1 MELWLLQRIAGE
13 EVKGECS
20 QEASLNTIMA
30 AFASSV
36 VVLGSKVG
44 CY

>member
-1 MELWLLQRIAGE
+1 MELWLLQRITG

-20 QEASLNTIMA
+20 QEASLNTIMT